1 MFGIGMPE
9 LFIILVII
17 LMIFGAGKLPE
28 LGDSLGKAIKGF
40 KKAVEEPEKA
50 GNGNSAAQEVEK
62 AWK

>member
-9 LFIILVII
+9 LLIILVII

-62 AWK
+62 ARK